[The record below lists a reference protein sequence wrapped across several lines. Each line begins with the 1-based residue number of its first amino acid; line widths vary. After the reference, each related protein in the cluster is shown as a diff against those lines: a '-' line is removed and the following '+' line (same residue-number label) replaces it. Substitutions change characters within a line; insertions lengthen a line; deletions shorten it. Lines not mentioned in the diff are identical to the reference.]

1 MPDATPQDWTLIE
14 TVGPYEARRRG
25 GHVFS
30 ESGRRMLAHEYEIRR
45 KDGALIAVI
54 PMQHYKDAR
63 VKYLRAMKAVRE
75 IVRRQA

>member
-1 MPDATPQDWTLIE
+1 MGDDWNLIE
-14 TVGPYEARRRG
+14 TIGPYESWRRG

-30 ESGRRMLAHEYEIRR
+30 ESGRRMLAHEYEFRR
-45 KDGALIAVI
+45 KDGALIATI

-75 IVRRQA
+75 IVRRQT